1 MLPWLNPTMTV
12 RRKGH
17 RPEATIVKAV
27 IQYGPRN
34 LSKIAKEINV
44 PVETVR
50 YKLKRQLSS
59 LGFRVMAEPDY
70 YKMGLRLFQ
79 SSMQFTKERSSVAES
94 ILQFLSKKGYLIRA
108 VRLFPKGV
116 YSVEFALP
124 LRTREICY
132 SVLKHLVDLKVISRF
147 DFEEINFISEY
158 STNPDF
164 FDIRRGVWNVDW
176 EQIKAMKAEPFPQ
189 KIAKESDVDKYDIM
203 LLEEFQKDATQHVS
217 DIAER
222 MHVATPVLGYHYR
235 THLQKGGLVLSY
247 LTRWSPSIASNR
259 RKGEHVITTRLEFR
273 DVKGNQVERLHEVVS
288 KIPFIWSELATK
300 RSYIAYLLS
309 PSRQLVNMLRYLE
322 EEISDITPDISFS
335 DSADISHIAIPKE
348 LYGERGWTYNELQ
361 VKQELENIASKK

>member
-1 MLPWLNPTMTV
+1 MSV
-12 RRKGH
+12 RKKGH

-34 LSKIAKEINV
+34 LSKIAKEIKV

-59 LGFRVMAEPDY
+59 LGFRVIAEPDY
-70 YKMGLRLFQ
+70 YKMGLKLYH
-79 SSMQFTKERSSVAES
+79 SYIQFTKDASSVAES
-94 ILQFLSKKGYLIRA
+94 ILQLLSKKGYLIRA

-124 LRTREICY
+124 LRTREICI
-132 SVLKHLVDLKVISRF
+132 SVLKHLVDLKVVSRF

-176 EQIKAMKAEPFPQ
+176 QQIKAMKAQPLAG
-189 KIAKESDVDKYDIM
+189 KGAKDSDVDRYDVI

-235 THLQKGGLVLSY
+235 THLQKDGLVSSY
-247 LTRWSPSIASNR
+247 LTRWSPSIVSNR

-273 DVKGNQVERLHEVVS
+273 EIKGNQVEHLHEVVS
-288 KIPFIWSELATK
+288 KIPFIWSEFSTK
-300 RSYIAYLLS
+300 KSYIAYLLS
-309 PSRQLVNMLRYLE
+309 PSRQLVNMLRYIE
-322 EEISDITPDISFS
+322 EEIPESSPDISFS
-335 DSADISHIAIPKE
+335 DTTDISHTAIPKE
-348 LYGERGWTYNELQ
+348 LFGDRGWTYNELQ
-361 VKQELENIASKK
+361 LRQELENIASKK